1 MRWCKGLLSV
11 FLFLFM
17 YGCNEPATVYPYS
30 DITLNSLDSLRNKQY
45 AISPKAVKWYIDSL
59 RLASLVDVLS
69 GIENEAISKK
79 TVFFS
84 QITEALGSI
93 RRLDF
98 KPHRN
103 INYTLASLEYFSTK
117 AFLRYVAGMHFG
129 FINPGKFM
137 NRLEMEDPEDSLCEK
152 YRTLYDIPE
161 VSRQH
166 AGLCSK
172 QYPCPRNEEHCVP

>member
-1 MRWCKGLLSV
+1 MRGASERV
-11 FLFLFM
+11 
-17 YGCNEPATVYPYS
+17 
-30 DITLNSLDSLRNKQY
+30 D
-45 AISPKAVKWYIDSL
+45 
-59 RLASLVDVLS
+59 SLVDVLS

-117 AFLRYVAGMHFG
+117 AFLRYVSGMHFG

-137 NRLEMEDPEDSLCEK
+137 NRLEMEEPGRLAVREIPHALRIYLRKNATGSISTACWLVQQAVSLPAK
-152 YRTLYDIPE
+152 
-161 VSRQH
+161 
-166 AGLCSK
+166 
-172 QYPCPRNEEHCVP
+172 